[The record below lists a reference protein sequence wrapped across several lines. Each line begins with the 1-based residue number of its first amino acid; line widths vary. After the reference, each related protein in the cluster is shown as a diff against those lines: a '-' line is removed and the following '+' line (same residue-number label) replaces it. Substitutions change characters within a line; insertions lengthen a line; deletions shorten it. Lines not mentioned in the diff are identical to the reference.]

1 MKSADVAGKAMPP
14 PSSQIEADVAGAAG
28 QAARSGAPARTAA
41 KARAA
46 VAAAIQRGAPRTID
60 RMAQDV
66 AQGLRSYLLR
76 PQPVR
81 IWAIEVPV
89 QHAAT
94 VSGYAPATRAAGA
107 AGSSGTT
114 GTTGTA
120 KSSSTSSKG
129 EWAFLDDP
137 KLSIEDKLFMFM
149 KLVMKKSNDELEE
162 KMKAFKAGKT
172 SGTAGSSGSSGTSQ
186 AKKSS
191 GGLFGILKKVFPPLA
206 ALEKVIPNLPE
217 LVNKV
222 ATQLGPQLLGA
233 LMIPLGAPWAAPLVQ
248 KAASQLLPGAL
259 AAIDKAIDGGSGSSS
274 ASTASGSSGSS
285 SGVSKENDE
294 RMQLMEIERM
304 VQKTNQMFATISN
317 VLKATHDAA
326 MTAVNNIR

>member
-14 PSSQIEADVAGAAG
+14 PSCQIEADAAGAAG
-28 QAARSGAPARTAA
+28 QAKAGAPAKAVAR
-41 KARAA
+41 ARAA
-46 VAAAIQRGAPRTID
+46 VTAAIQRGAPRTID

-81 IWAIEVPV
+81 VWFIEVPV

-149 KLVMKKSNDELEE
+149 KLVMKKSNDELED

-172 SGTAGSSGSSGTSQ
+172 SGTTGSSGSSGTSQ

-191 GGLFGILKKVFPPLA
+191 GGLFGILKKAFPPLA

-259 AAIDKAIDGGSGSSS
+259 AAIDKAIDGGSSS
-274 ASTASGSSGSS
+274 ASSSTASGSSGSS

>member
-14 PSSQIEADVAGAAG
+14 PSCQVEADAAGAAG
-28 QAARSGAPARTAA
+28 QAKAGAPAKAVSR
-41 KARAA
+41 ARAA
-46 VAAAIQRGAPRTID
+46 VAAAIQRGAPKTID
-60 RMAQDV
+60 RMAQDE
-66 AQGLRSYLLR
+66 AQVVRSYLLR

-81 IWAIEVPV
+81 VWAIDVPV

-94 VSGYAPATRAAGA
+94 VPGYAPATRAAGA
-107 AGSSGTT
+107 AVSSGTT
-114 GTTGTA
+114 GTAATA
-120 KSSSTSSKG
+120 KSSGASSKG

-137 KLSIEDKLFMFM
+137 KLSVEDKLFMFM
-149 KLVMKKSNDELEE
+149 KLVMRKSNDELEE

-172 SGTAGSSGSSGTSQ
+172 RGTTGSSGSSGTSQ

-191 GGLFGILKKVFPPLA
+191 GGLFGILKKAFPPLA
-206 ALEKVIPNLPE
+206 ALEKVIPNLPD

-248 KAASQLLPGAL
+248 KAASQLLPGVL
-259 AAIDKAIDGGSGSSS
+259 AAIDKAIDGGSSGASS
-274 ASTASGSSGSS
+274 STASGSSGGS

-294 RMQLMEIERM
+294 RMQLMEIERLM
-304 VQKTNQMFATISN
+304 QKTNQMFATVSN
-317 VLKATHDAA
+317 VLKASHDAA

>member
-14 PSSQIEADVAGAAG
+14 PSCQIEADAAGAAG
-28 QAARSGAPARTAA
+28 QAKAGAPAKAVAR
-41 KARAA
+41 ARAA
-46 VAAAIQRGAPRTID
+46 VTAAIQRGAPRTID

-81 IWAIEVPV
+81 VWFIEVPV

-172 SGTAGSSGSSGTSQ
+172 SGTTGSSGSSGTSQ

-191 GGLFGILKKVFPPLA
+191 GGLFGILKKAFPPLA
-206 ALEKVIPNLPE
+206 ALEKVIPALPD

-259 AAIDKAIDGGSGSSS
+259 AAIDKAIDGGSSS
-274 ASTASGSSGSS
+274 ASSSTASGSSGSS